1 MYSKSRVRSINIH
14 HIQQLIKEHQD
25 QLHPSSLIMQ
35 YHNGLKAMLEL
46 MPDFP
51 TGFKEGSLDSY
62 TWVIEMLLSGLY
74 EMMDEEML
82 NDKTVIIDLSHPLF
96 KNRTEH

>member
-1 MYSKSRVRSINIH
+1 MCSKSRVRTINIRY
-14 HIQQLIKEHQD
+14 IQQLIKKH

-46 MPDFP
+46 MSDIPA
-51 TGFKEGSLDSY
+51 GFNEESLDNY

-82 NDKTVIIDLSHPLF
+82 TEQAVILDFSYPLS
-96 KNRTEH
+96 KNHTEH

>member
-1 MYSKSRVRSINIH
+1 MCSKSRVRTINIRY
-14 HIQQLIKEHQD
+14 IQQLIKEHQL

-46 MPDFP
+46 MSDIP
-51 TGFKEGSLDSY
+51 TGFNEESLDNY

-74 EMMDEEML
+74 DMMDEEML
-82 NDKTVIIDLSHPLF
+82 TEQTVIIDFSFPLS
-96 KNRTEH
+96 KNQTEH